1 MTTKKQPPE
10 IAREALIQLNVRKLA
25 PTPANYQACYNEIA
39 KLPNVAGFP
48 EAPLRKIS
56 LALKGKTQEQR
67 AQLEQLDV
75 AIGQRNWNKVQE
87 ALVAYASC
95 ANPDEP
101 VPEPV
106 LSESAQVQAIDK
118 KCLANLAFTIETLLP
133 ALGRDDL
140 SFLKLTTEL
149 LHVFR
154 DPPEDVATIDGLF
167 ATFSHRASVTA
178 ENQAEIRVML
188 LKLLQLILENFS
200 ELSSD
205 DPWLKTQIDALLVA
219 ITPPLTLRRLDD
231 VEHQIKGVMSK
242 QAQAKVRC
250 AQAQAEMRAMLVVFI
265 EQLATMNKSSDAFQ
279 EKIENSARL
288 MEQAKT
294 IEEIAPLLGEVIDA
308 TRSMAA
314 DTRNAHNGLQ
324 SLQES
329 VLATEAEIVQL
340 RKNLDQANALARH
353 DPLTDA
359 LNRRGLDEALAK
371 EIANMRRSEK
381 PLCVALLDID
391 NFKMLNDRLGHESGD
406 VALVHLA
413 NVTRESIR
421 PMDYL
426 ARYGGE
432 EFVILMPDTP
442 LEQGIQAMKRLQRKL
457 TKTFFFAGTEK
468 TLITFSAGVAQ
479 IAPGESGSKAIS
491 RADQAMYLA
500 KRMGKNRVLGS

>member
-1 MTTKKQPPE
+1 MHIKKQASE

-56 LALKGKTQEQR
+56 LALKGKTQQQR
-67 AQLEQLDV
+67 AQLEKLDA
-75 AIGQRNWNKVQE
+75 AIGHRNWNKVQD

-95 ANPDEP
+95 ANPDESM
-101 VPEPV
+101 VEQV
-106 LSESAQVQAIDK
+106 LSAPTPVQAIDK

-133 ALGRDDL
+133 ALGRDDS

-178 ENQAEIRVML
+178 ENQAEIKAML

-205 DPWLKTQIDALLVA
+205 DPWLKTQIDALLLA

-231 VEHQIKGVMSK
+231 IERQIKRVISN
-242 QAQAKVRC
+242 QAQAKARC
-250 AQAQAEMRAMLVVFI
+250 AQAQDEMRAMLVVFI
-265 EQLATMNKSSDAFQ
+265 EQLATMNKSSDTFQ

-314 DTRNAHNGLQ
+314 DTRNAHDGLQ
-324 SLQES
+324 ALQES
-329 VLATEAEIVQL
+329 VLATEAELVQL
-340 RKNLDQANALARH
+340 RKSLDQANALARH
-353 DPLTDA
+353 DPLTDT
-359 LNRRGLDEALAK
+359 LNRRGLDEALSK
-371 EIANMRRSEK
+371 EIASMRRSEK

-406 VALVHLA
+406 VALIHLA
-413 NVTRESIR
+413 TVARESIR

-442 LEQGIQAMKRLQRKL
+442 LEQGIEAMKRLQRKL

-479 IAPGESGSKAIS
+479 VANGETGAKAIN

-500 KRMGKNRVLGS
+500 KRTGKNRVLGS